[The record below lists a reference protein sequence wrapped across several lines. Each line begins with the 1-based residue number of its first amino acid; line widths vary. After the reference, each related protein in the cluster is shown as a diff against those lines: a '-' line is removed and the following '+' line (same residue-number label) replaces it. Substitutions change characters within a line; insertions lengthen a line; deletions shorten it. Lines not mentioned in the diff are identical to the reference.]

1 MDLAKWDPFREMEDF
16 YRGYGRGRRHG
27 QSVPAAGDW
36 MPRVDITEADA
47 TFSIQMEV
55 PGVKKEDVSV
65 TVDGGVLTI
74 RGERKRETE
83 ASGRTFHRIERL
95 RGGFARSFK
104 LPENVDEAGIG
115 AAFKEGVLT
124 ITLPKTAVSKAKAI
138 EVQVR

>member
-16 YRGYGRGRRHG
+16 FRGYGWGRRHG
-27 QSVPAAGDW
+27 QGAPAAGDW
-36 MPRVDITEADA
+36 VPRVDIAETGEA
-47 TFSIQMEV
+47 FSIQMEV
-55 PGVKKEDVSV
+55 AGVKKEDVSV

-83 ASGRTFHRIERL
+83 EAGRTFHRVERL

-115 AAFKEGVLT
+115 ASFKEGVLT

-138 EVQVR
+138 EVQVQ